1 LASLLEWLAL
11 TSGSISLHQSH
22 YMYLI
27 VLTVHVLALTVCIGT
42 ALIIDLRLL
51 GVFIRYIPTSIV
63 LSRLLPWSLG
73 GFLIIMVSGLLM
85 FYASPID
92 KYNNLFF
99 RAKITMLFLAAINI
113 WFFLKTDY
121 SSIKKWDQEMPP
133 PKRIRFT
140 GGVGLALWAAIIAAG
155 RLIPYQQYWFD

>member
-1 LASLLEWLAL
+1 
-11 TSGSISLHQSH
+11 
-22 YMYLI
+22 
-27 VLTVHVLALTVCIGT
+27 
-42 ALIIDLRLL
+42 
-51 GVFIRYIPTSIV
+51 
-63 LSRLLPWSLG
+63 
-73 GFLIIMVSGLLM
+73 
-85 FYASPID
+85 
-92 KYNNLFF
+92 
-99 RAKITMLFLAAINI
+99 MLFLAAINI